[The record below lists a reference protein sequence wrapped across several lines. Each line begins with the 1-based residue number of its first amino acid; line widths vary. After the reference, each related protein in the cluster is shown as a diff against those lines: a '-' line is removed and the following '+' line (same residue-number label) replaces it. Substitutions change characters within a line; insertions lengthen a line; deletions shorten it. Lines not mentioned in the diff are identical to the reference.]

1 MIPFKDLIQ
10 TLDQER
16 RRQGLPIVVV
26 AGRMG
31 MTAPRIGEVLS
42 GKEPNPHMKTVL
54 RLIEALEVDVTFKV
68 GK

>member
-1 MIPFKDLIQ
+1 
-10 TLDQER
+10 
-16 RRQGLPIVVV
+16 
-26 AGRMG
+26 MG